1 MSIEETRKELKR
13 YIKIKKEQK
22 LLSNQVTHLEKIK
35 SELNQ
40 ENIEPEFIKKVE
52 DLDCKIKALNTEMYQ
67 EKIFIDSIES
77 ALQTIEKD
85 DIELLFNM
93 HGDINISKR
102 QLANYLYT
110 SKSTLYRKENKILKK
125 LDSQISLIR
134 RLRN

>member
-35 SELNQ
+35 RELDQ
-40 ENIEPEFIKKVE
+40 ENIEPEFIKKIE

-110 SKSTLYRKENKILKK
+110 SEATLYRKENKILKK

-134 RLRN
+134 ELRN

>member
-40 ENIEPEFIKKVE
+40 ENIEPEFIKKIE

-67 EKIFIDSIES
+67 EKIFINSIES
-77 ALQTIEKD
+77 ALQSLEKD
-85 DIELLFNM
+85 DIELLLNM
-93 HGDINISKR
+93 HGDININKR

-110 SKSTLYRKENKILKK
+110 SEATLYRKENKILKK

-134 RLRN
+134 ELRN

>member
-22 LLSNQVTHLEKIK
+22 SLSNQVTHLEKIK
-35 SELNQ
+35 SELDQ
-40 ENIEPEFIKKVE
+40 ENIEPEFIKKIE

-77 ALQTIEKD
+77 ALQSLEKD
-85 DIELLFNM
+85 DIELLLNM

-102 QLANYLYT
+102 QLSNYLYT

-134 RLRN
+134 ELRN

>member
-35 SELNQ
+35 SKLDQ
-40 ENIEPEFIKKVE
+40 ENIEPEFIKKIE
-52 DLDCKIKALNTEMYQ
+52 DLDCKIKASNTEIYQ

-77 ALQTIEKD
+77 ALQSLEKD
-85 DIELLFNM
+85 DIELLLNM

-102 QLANYLYT
+102 QLSNYLYT
-110 SKSTLYRKENKILKK
+110 SKSTLYRLLYTEKKI
-125 LDSQISLIR
+125 R
-134 RLRN
+134 FLRN

>member
-40 ENIEPEFIKKVE
+40 ENIEPEFIKKIE

-77 ALQTIEKD
+77 ALQSLEKD
-85 DIELLFNM
+85 DIELLLNM

-102 QLANYLYT
+102 QLSNYLYT

-134 RLRN
+134 ELRN

>member
-35 SELNQ
+35 SELDQ
-40 ENIEPEFIKKVE
+40 ENIEPEFIKKIE
-52 DLDCKIKALNTEMYQ
+52 DLDCKIKASNTEIYQ

-77 ALQTIEKD
+77 ALQSLEKD
-85 DIELLFNM
+85 DIELLLNM

-102 QLANYLYT
+102 QLSNYLYT
-110 SKSTLYRKENKILKK
+110 SKSTLYRLLYTEKKI
-125 LDSQISLIR
+125 R
-134 RLRN
+134 FLRN